1 MITKS
6 LMDSWLFFKIHI
18 LSISMI
24 ILPITIPVEIIEA
37 LNNYFIVSDESY
49 YYEQLIPLATSFI
62 TYPIYAVAL
71 VFYISSTI
79 YGVNCET
86 KTLWKLGFKYW
97 VPYTIYTILCYV
109 IIIAGLFLLI
119 IPGFIFA
126 ARYTFAEFDLLLN
139 ENKPID
145 SLRNSWG
152 LTKKYVWE
160 ILGGYAFITLILYAV
175 LYSTSFL
182 FDEEGIAVLL
192 FDTVLNIILSVFL
205 SLYTIYA
212 FRIYEYAK
220 LNSKNN
226 K

>member
-1 MITKS
+1 MIAKS

-24 ILPITIPVEIIEA
+24 ILPISIPIEIIEA
-37 LNNYFIVSDESY
+37 LNNYFIVSDESNF
-49 YYEQLIPLATSFI
+49 YEQLIPLVTSFV

-71 VFYISSTI
+71 VFYISSNV
-79 YGVNCET
+79 YDVNCEV

-97 VPYTIYTILCYV
+97 IPYAIYTVLCYA

-126 ARYTFAEFDLLLN
+126 ARYAFAEFDLLLN
-139 ENKPID
+139 ESKPIA
-145 SLRNSWG
+145 SLRNSWA

-160 ILGGYAFITLILYAV
+160 ILGGYAFITFILYAV
-175 LYSTSFL
+175 LYFTSFL
-182 FDEEGIAVLL
+182 FDEEGMAFLL
-192 FDTVLNIILSVFL
+192 FDAVSNIVFSVFL

-220 LNSKNN
+220 LNLK
-226 K
+226 KH